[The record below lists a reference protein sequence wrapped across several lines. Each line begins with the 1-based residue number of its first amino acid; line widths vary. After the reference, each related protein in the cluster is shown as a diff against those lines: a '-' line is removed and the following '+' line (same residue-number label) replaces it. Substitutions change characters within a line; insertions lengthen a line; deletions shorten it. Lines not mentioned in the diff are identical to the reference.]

1 MWKGCKD
8 QVMKKC
14 STLVCTVGGNLRRPT
29 SGSAK
34 RIRIHKK
41 EKKNVLCHSGFS
53 YAIMK
58 DDTNQ
63 DTAGKLPPTGE
74 ISSSNKR
81 KFLQPVYNGPLS
93 PMLHMTGIPSGIPK
107 SNALAIA
114 AKRYKR
120 VQNHIIC

>member
-8 QVMKKC
+8 QVIKKC

-34 RIRIHKK
+34 RIRIHMK

-58 DDTNQ
+58 NDTNQ
-63 DTAGKLPPTGE
+63 DTAGKLPPTWE
-74 ISSSNKR
+74 AVSFYQSFTSN
-81 KFLQPVYNGPLS
+81 
-93 PMLHMTGIPSGIPK
+93 
-107 SNALAIA
+107 
-114 AKRYKR
+114 
-120 VQNHIIC
+120 

>member
-1 MWKGCKD
+1 
-8 QVMKKC
+8 
-14 STLVCTVGGNLRRPT
+14 
-29 SGSAK
+29 
-34 RIRIHKK
+34 
-41 EKKNVLCHSGFS
+41 
-53 YAIMK
+53 MK

-93 PMLHMTGIPSGIPK
+93 PMLYMTGIPSGIPK

-114 AKRYKR
+114 AKRYAPGGVR
-120 VQNHIIC
+120 

>member
-8 QVMKKC
+8 QVIKKC

-41 EKKNVLCHSGFS
+41 EKKNVLRHSGFR
-53 YAIMK
+53 YAIIK

-63 DTAGKLPPTGE
+63 DTPGKLPPTWE
-74 ISSSNKR
+74 ADS
-81 KFLQPVYNGPLS
+81 FY
-93 PMLHMTGIPSGIPK
+93 
-107 SNALAIA
+107 
-114 AKRYKR
+114 
-120 VQNHIIC
+120 